1 MDNIYKVLKSK
12 SNMVYMFLLGCI
24 AFSSIITLER
34 PDYNLFLF
42 LFVAFSMFWNK
53 PISRLNPNPKLII
66 FERML
71 CTITMTASLL
81 VDLIWLFSHSEI
93 NSSLIISFSW
103 IEFFIKILVI
113 GIVFVMWQGYKKEGG
128 VIADIEGTEF
138 KPFEEEYP

>member
-1 MDNIYKVLKSK
+1 MDSIYKSLKTN

-24 AFSSIITLER
+24 GFSSIITLER

-53 PISRLNPNPKLII
+53 SSSRPNPNPRLII

-81 VDLIWLFSHSEI
+81 VDLIWLSSHSGI
-93 NSSLIISFSW
+93 NSSLIISLSW
-103 IEFFIKILVI
+103 IEFFIKIFVI
-113 GIVFVMWQGYKKEGG
+113 GIVFVMWQGYKKEG
-128 VIADIEGTEF
+128 VTADIEGTAF
-138 KPFEEEYP
+138 KPFEEEEP

>member
-12 SNMVYMFLLGCI
+12 SNLVYMCLLGCI
-24 AFSSIITLER
+24 GLSSIITLER

-42 LFVAFSMFWNK
+42 LFVAFAMFWNK
-53 PISRLNPNPKLII
+53 PNSRPSPNPKLII

-81 VDLIWLFSHSEI
+81 VDLIWLSSHSGI
-93 NSSLIISFSW
+93 NSSLIISLSW

-113 GIVFVMWQGYKKEGG
+113 GIVFIMWKGYKKEG
-128 VIADIEGTEF
+128 VTADIEGTEF

>member
-1 MDNIYKVLKSK
+1 MDSFYKALKTN

-24 AFSSIITLER
+24 GFSSIITLER

-53 PISRLNPNPKLII
+53 SSSRPNPKPKLII

-81 VDLIWLFSHSEI
+81 VDLIWLSSHSGI
-93 NSSLIISFSW
+93 NSSLIISLSW
-103 IEFFIKILVI
+103 IEFFIKIFVI
-113 GIVFVMWQGYKKEGG
+113 GIVFVMWQGYKKEG
-128 VIADIEGTEF
+128 VTADIEGTGF
-138 KPFEEEYP
+138 KQFEEEEP

>member
-1 MDNIYKVLKSK
+1 MDSFHKALKTN

-24 AFSSIITLER
+24 GFSSIITLER

-53 PISRLNPNPKLII
+53 SSSRPNPKPKLII

-81 VDLIWLFSHSEI
+81 VDLIWLSSHSGI
-93 NSSLIISFSW
+93 NSSLIISLSW
-103 IEFFIKILVI
+103 IEFFIKIFVI
-113 GIVFVMWQGYKKEGG
+113 GIVFVMWQGYKKEG
-128 VIADIEGTEF
+128 VTADIEGTGF
-138 KPFEEEYP
+138 KQFEEEEP